1 MQKWPN
7 VKIKNNEWD
16 LNRNRC
22 LVRYIICV
30 QLNLKNNTK
39 FDIKSSFLKT
49 RSDPMTFFGL
59 DLWSIG
65 LTPSDFFCRS
75 IDWFAK
81 NFMASKITI
90 KFLNSRP
97 DENKIQSRTPNYF
110 NRCSAPA
117 LSVYV
122 SSILYYMYI
131 GYHVLSQITHVVL
144 SIEQWTHDA
153 RRSIEHGRLSHTAT
167 QDHWT

>member
-1 MQKWPN
+1 MKH
-7 VKIKNNEWD
+7 
-16 LNRNRC
+16 R
-22 LVRYIICV
+22 
-30 QLNLKNNTK
+30 
-39 FDIKSSFLKT
+39 FDT
-49 RSDPMTFFGL
+49 
-59 DLWSIG
+59 IG
-65 LTPSDFFCRS
+65 FFCRS
-75 IDWFAK
+75 IDWFDLQK
-81 NFMASKITI
+81 NSMASKITT

-122 SSILYYMYI
+122 SSILYYIYI

-167 QDHWT
+167 QDHWTMNKNNEQWKFGIYRDNPIYLLRDESSFRISGWRS